1 MNEEGWYIDP
11 FGVHE
16 ARWFSDGSPTSLV
29 RDGAAESSDEPPSD
43 TFSGELTRLAGRQAV
58 NGEDLRRS
66 DSDAAPYDPSAG
78 PLAAFDMMGQTGPGV
93 PWHHKPRRVD

>member
-29 RDGAAESSDEPPSD
+29 RDGAAESGDEPPSD
-43 TFSGELTRLAGRQAV
+43 TSSGELTRLAGRQAV
-58 NGEDLRRS
+58 NGEDHRRS

-78 PLAAFDMMGQTGPGV
+78 PLAAFDMMGQIGPGV